1 MDKDMQVVA
10 CTLANEEYAVDI
22 GVVQEIIRMLE
33 ITRVP
38 HAPVF
43 LEGVV
48 NLRGMVIPVMDLRR
62 RFGLAWRQ
70 NTDSTRIIIIN
81 WQETMVGLVVDSVS
95 EVVRLPGVAIEP
107 PPALE
112 QKNATFFFGVGKIN
126 NRLLI
131 LLNLDRILNNDT
143 SEG

>member
-112 QKNATFFFGVGKIN
+112 QKNATFFSGVGKIN